1 MQNSVF
7 NQGSAGRSAFEGRPN
22 RRVWPAGLRGW
33 SQWTRPPC
41 LHPLHCTY
49 STLHK
54 GSQVVNI
61 TSDFFSSVNVTMR
74 HYWSDNAQFLYF
86 SQSNATLSHEH
97 RHHGLSSWIGIMD
110 CHQQCHN
117 GLSSWIFN
125 DNLSSWIVLM
135 DGETYL
141 VQTKVALNFYYTI
154 NALQCSWEQLIQ
166 FRKPRQLVQ
175 KNLFRS

>member
-61 TSDFFSSVNVTMR
+61 TSDFLAPSTLRCATTGPTAPSFIFFSSQRHIVT
-74 HYWSDNAQFLYF
+74 SA
-86 SQSNATLSHEH
+86 S
-97 RHHGLSSWIGIMD
+97 SSWIVIMD

-125 DNLSSWIVLM
+125 DNLPSWIVLM
-135 DGETYL
+135 DGGTYL
-141 VQTKVALNFYYTI
+141 VQTIVALNFYYIT
-154 NALQCSWEQLIQ
+154 NATQDNSGQQ
-166 FRKPRQLVQ
+166 
-175 KNLFRS
+175 

>member
-1 MQNSVF
+1 MD
-7 NQGSAGRSAFEGRPN
+7 
-22 RRVWPAGLRGW
+22 PAPLP
-33 SQWTRPPC
+33 SSST
-41 LHPLHCTY
+41 LNLHCTY

-125 DNLSSWIVLM
+125 DNLPSWIVLM
-135 DGETYL
+135 DGGTYL
-141 VQTKVALNFYYTI
+141 VQTIVALNFYCTI
-154 NALQCSWEQLIQ
+154 NAAGSNSYSSENPGNSCKKTNFEV
-166 FRKPRQLVQ
+166 KM
-175 KNLFRS
+175 